1 MPSITNLT
9 IADGQ
14 TTPANKTFT
23 PYTAQRGTEP
33 AVWLNKEASTMV
45 GARRITCLV
54 REKATSGYKVSLKIE
69 DPVLA
74 ALAPGC
80 CVDANTPKISYIDLV
95 NIEFSLPAGATIA
108 NRKDIL
114 AYAKNLLGTAVATSA
129 VVDLEPQF

>member
-1 MPSITNLT
+1 MPTINKIT

-14 TTPANKTFT
+14 ATPANHDFI
-23 PYTAQRGTEP
+23 PYTAQRGNEP

-45 GARRITCLV
+45 GARRITISV
-54 REKATSGYKVSLKIE
+54 REKSTGGYKVIAKIE

-74 ALAPGC
+74 AVAAGC
-80 CVDANTPKISYIDLV
+80 CVDANTPKISYTDLA
-95 NIEFSLPAGATIA
+95 NIEFSLPAGSTIA

-114 AYAKNLLGTAVATSA
+114 AYAKNLLGHAVLTSA